1 MKRSLLRVGV
11 AISAAALIAGF
22 AGTIGTGRGT
32 AHAEDPGWHF
42 NLDLSGLSGLTGLA
56 SPGDWSQLAAQPATA
71 PAPQSPIE
79 PAATTAAPAPAPAPA
94 SLPQTSPAPATLRLP
109 STGTGTEPGNGIALL
124 ALVAAAVGVACV
136 GAARM
141 VRIKGVRA

>member
-1 MKRSLLRVGV
+1 MKKSLLRVGV
-11 AISAAALIAGF
+11 AVSAAALIAGF
-22 AGTIGTGRGT
+22 AGSIGTSHGT
-32 AHAEDPGWHF
+32 AHADGPGIQF
-42 NLDLSGLSGLTGLA
+42 DLSGLSGLAGLA

-94 SLPQTSPAPATLRLP
+94 SVPQTSPAPATLRLP

-124 ALVAAAVGVACV
+124 ALVAATVGVACF

-141 VRIKGVRA
+141 VRAEGVRA